1 MILPVYLKA
10 GPSIIPKPVCN
21 TNQTDLGWMLNIV
34 KYLHTGEWRMDI
46 VGPSPIIT
54 AQKKFLLVATDYFS
68 KWVEAEAYASIKDK
82 DVSKLPTGVTPFT
95 LAYRMEAIIPT
106 EIDMPTVKTTMQDQ
120 RDNDEEL
127 IRQLNWAD
135 ELREDAA
142 IRIASYH
149 QMELLSTTKRAR
161 PWFFRLGSL
170 VLIRVFKNTT
180 EVGTGKLQSN

>member
-1 MILPVYLKA
+1 
-10 GPSIIPKPVCN
+10 
-21 TNQTDLGWMLNIV
+21 
-34 KYLHTGEWRMDI
+34 
-46 VGPSPIIT
+46 
-54 AQKKFLLVATDYFS
+54 
-68 KWVEAEAYASIKDK
+68 
-82 DVSKLPTGVTPFT
+82 
-95 LAYRMEAIIPT
+95 MEAIIPT
-106 EIDMPTVKTTMQDQ
+106 EIDMPTIKTTMQDQ

-149 QMELLSTTKRAR
+149 QMAIAQYNKRAR

-170 VLIRVFKNTT
+170 VIIRVFKNTT